1 MRPGDEVVAGRRNI
15 VSFDS
20 ILSRFRIQT
29 KVLVFIFPFVVSIS
43 AVGLVGLY
51 ALDLL
56 QGRLIISNSVM
67 TSLSGFRDVSASM
80 ARFLDQTDEKNRA
93 DLHTR
98 ISDQKSVLQQTLA
111 GLEPTAEGRGDLESA
126 IASTAEIDKG
136 VDALWAIHQNEL
148 ALRQSINDNA
158 KAVIGD
164 QVKLH
169 DAVVQADR
177 GMQQTEGGAKTALY
191 EAGRILDIMKSFIA
205 LNDGYKSAGG
215 LDHKIAF
222 LKSEIGNLGKAVRKL
237 NMALPADK
245 KALANDAKEAV
256 ADIKSVVEATETD
269 DMTLPKLNGAIEK
282 LVSVATALDAF
293 NTDAT
298 VAAIQNIANLEG
310 EKVRV
315 NGMELD
321 SGRVADGIFSI
332 QIELARFLGEPNKED
347 RDRLIQ
353 EFEIVRKDMIALKG
367 SAGSEKFFAD
377 LEATL
382 LPALA
387 NIEKDS
393 ASLVDLVAKRVTAYA
408 SAAKEVDVIW
418 QNLTTFAER
427 QKTTAGQERKHANT
441 ISVLA
446 TLTGIIIAVL
456 AGIGLVMTFKRP
468 IGQITNA
475 MRRLAEGMLE
485 TSINGDKRSDEI
497 GDMARALGVFKE
509 NALAKVRMEAESAE
523 ARAAVDAER
532 ARNDEEKRA
541 NEEQI
546 AFAVH
551 ELASGLERLSHGDF
565 SRNIDTPFAGSLDR
579 LRSDFNASL
588 TTLRETL
595 SQIQNNALTIQANGA
610 AMQGAADDLSQ
621 RTESQAASLEETAAA
636 VDEITVTVRNS
647 AERARDANSIVVNA
661 RKNADAS
668 VVVVTNAVAAMSRI
682 EDASKKIEQIID
694 VIDEIAFQTN
704 LLALN
709 AGIEAARAGEA
720 GKGFAVV
727 AMEVRELAQRSAGA
741 AKEIKGLIET
751 ASGEVSS
758 GVEHVQKTGNA
769 LTDISRQI
777 AEISTHMNVIA
788 TAAQDQ
794 SAGLQEV
801 NSTVNRMDQMTQANA
816 AMVEETN
823 AMSRQLAI
831 EADEL
836 MKLVG
841 RFNLGGAGSTNG
853 AARAA

>member
-1 MRPGDEVVAGRRNI
+1 M
-15 VSFDS
+15 SFDS

-80 ARFLDQTDEKNRA
+80 ARFLDATNDKNRA
-93 DLHTR
+93 DLQNR
-98 ISDQKSVLQQTLA
+98 VSDQKSVLQQTLA
-111 GLEPTAEGRGDLESA
+111 GLEPQAEGRGDLQSA
-126 IASTAEIDKG
+126 IASTAVIEKG
-136 VDALWAIHQNEL
+136 VDALWTIHQDEL
-148 ALRQSINDNA
+148 ALRQSINDNL
-158 KAVIGD
+158 KVVIGA
-164 QVKLH
+164 QIKLH
-169 DAVVQADR
+169 DAGVQADR
-177 GMQQTEGGAKTALY
+177 GMQQLEGGAKTKLY
-191 EAGRILDIMKSFIA
+191 EAGRILDIMRSLAA
-205 LNDGYKSAGG
+205 LNDGYRTSGG
-215 LDHKIAF
+215 LDGKIAF
-222 LKSEIGNLGKAVRKL
+222 LKSELGNLGKAVRKL
-237 NMALPADK
+237 TMALPADK
-245 KALANDAKEAV
+245 KSLANDAKQAV
-256 ADIKSVVEATETD
+256 ADIKSIAEAPETD
-269 DMTLPKLNGAIEK
+269 DMTLPKLNGALDK

-315 NGMELD
+315 AGMQLD
-321 SGRVADGIFSI
+321 SGRVADGVFSI
-332 QIELARFLGEPNKED
+332 QIELARFLGEPNKEN
-347 RDRLIQ
+347 RDRLVQ
-353 EFEIVRKDMIALKG
+353 EFEIVRKDMNALKG
-367 SAGSEKFFAD
+367 SAGHEKFFAD
-377 LEATL
+377 LETTL

-387 NIEKDS
+387 NMEKDS
-393 ASLVDLVAKRVTAYA
+393 GALVDLVAKRINAYA

-427 QKTTAGQERKHANT
+427 QKTSAGQERQHANT
-441 ISVLA
+441 ISVVA
-446 TLTGIIIAVL
+446 TLAGILIAVL

-475 MRRLAEGMLE
+475 MRKLAEGMLE
-485 TSINGDKRSDEI
+485 TSISGDRRGDEI

-523 ARAAVDAER
+523 ARAAADAER
-532 ARNDEEKRA
+532 ARNDEEKRES
-541 NEEQI
+541 EEQI
-546 AFAVH
+546 AFAVN
-551 ELASGLERLSHGDF
+551 ELAAGLERLSHGDLT
-565 SRNIDTPFAGSLDR
+565 RGIDTPFSGSLDR

-588 TTLRETL
+588 TTLRDTL

-610 AMQGAADDLSQ
+610 AMQGAAGDLSQ
-621 RTESQAASLEETAAA
+621 RTEAQAASLEETAAA
-636 VDEITVTVRNS
+636 VDEITATVRNS
-647 AERARDANSIVVNA
+647 AERARDANAIVVNA

-668 VVVVTNAVAAMSRI
+668 VEVVTNAVAAMSRI

-758 GVEHVQKTGNA
+758 GVGHVQRTGGVLN
-769 LTDISRQI
+769 DISRQI
-777 AEISTHMNVIA
+777 AEISTHMNMIA
-788 TAAQDQ
+788 TASQDQ
-794 SAGLQEV
+794 SSALQEV

-841 RFNLGGAGSTNG
+841 RFSLDGTASSHTRVG
-853 AARAA
+853 RAA